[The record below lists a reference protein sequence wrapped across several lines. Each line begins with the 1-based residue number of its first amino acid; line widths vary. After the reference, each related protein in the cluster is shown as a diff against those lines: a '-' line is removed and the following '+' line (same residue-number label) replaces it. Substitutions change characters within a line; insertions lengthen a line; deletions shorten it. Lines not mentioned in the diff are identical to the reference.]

1 MFSNNIMKGNMY
13 LTNISNNISIF
24 RWGGGGVPLM
34 HTFFLPAGLQNK
46 MVKNTAVLVSKKYF
60 GVKNSNE
67 IAVLGAGLY
76 MGSG

>member
-1 MFSNNIMKGNMY
+1 ME
-13 LTNISNNISIF
+13 
-24 RWGGGGVPLM
+24 GGGVPLM